1 MTPWSFTLLTLQWL
15 WALPLTL
22 CALPLWCAVW
32 CAARAVQWRSNRLVP
47 YQAVPKPFY
56 KPNHAVVQVF
66 TTPAAIVF
74 VAYSPAIAWLLRHH
88 PFGEMQAVA
97 VGCCVLAQ
105 DAQMLERTL
114 PHELVHVQQALH
126 WGPLFPLAYAAC
138 SVWAYATGRC
148 VYADNYFEKQ
158 AQRCDV

>member
-1 MTPWSFTLLTLQWL
+1 MKLWLFILRPLQSL

-22 CALPLWCAVW
+22 CALPLWCLVW
-32 CAARAVQWRSNRLVP
+32 LQ
-47 YQAVPKPFY
+47 KPFY
-56 KPNHAVVQVF
+56 PSNHAVVQVF
-66 TTPAAIVF
+66 TTPAAIIF
-74 VAYSPAIAWLLRHH
+74 VAYSPTIAWLMRHH
-88 PFGEMQAVA
+88 PLGEMQAVA

-114 PHELVHVQQALH
+114 AHELVHVQQALH

-148 VYADNYFEKQ
+148 IYADNYFEKQ
-158 AQRCDV
+158 AQRCD